1 MTTILEKFNTALNDK
16 GVQSPTVAMYLAL
29 AVRSKDAKAVKQMRS
44 TLEDI
49 SMGYWSS
56 DGDTAQD
63 LLDKYNY
70 KVESEVRSG
79 NAVTIQ
85 DNSDRIL
92 QLQNRIAR
100 LSSNKLHNANPIH
113 HAEQEII
120 NLTK

>member
-70 KVESEVRSG
+70 KV
-79 NAVTIQ
+79 TIQ
-85 DNSDRIL
+85 DNSDRIS